1 VSELWHVSD
10 DGSIERFEPRAD
22 AAHDSPQ
29 PLLWAID
36 AAHLPAYWFPRECPR
51 ATFWAVDSTTDEDV
65 ERFLTGDRKR
75 RVHAIES
82 AWLAALR
89 SARLFAYR
97 LPQATF
103 ERYGRAAGYA
113 VSRVAVEPLEVVELG
128 DLLARHAEA
137 NIELRVVP
145 DLAGLWERVVAT
157 TLEFS
162 GIRLRNL

>member
-113 VSRVAVEPLEVVELG
+113 VSRVASNRSRWSSSATCSRGTP
-128 DLLARHAEA
+128 RP

-145 DLAGLWERVVAT
+145 DLAGLRERVVAT

>member
-1 VSELWHVSD
+1 
-10 DGSIERFEPRAD
+10 
-22 AAHDSPQ
+22 
-29 PLLWAID
+29 
-36 AAHLPAYWFPRECPR
+36 
-51 ATFWAVDSTTDEDV
+51 
-65 ERFLTGDRKR
+65 
-75 RVHAIES
+75 VHAIES